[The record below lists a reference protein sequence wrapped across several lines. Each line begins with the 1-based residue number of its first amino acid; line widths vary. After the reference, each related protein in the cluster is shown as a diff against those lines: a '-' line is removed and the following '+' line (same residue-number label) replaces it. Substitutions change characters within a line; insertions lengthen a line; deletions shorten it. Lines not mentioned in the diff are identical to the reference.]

1 MPKSNN
7 VEDKKRRT
15 KKNNRKDTFKKYGK
29 NTTRGM
35 RIKQDS
41 MEKTTKKKEGDNHIV
56 AFRQQSKKNKGKHGA
71 STAKNICK
79 ITCKNKK

>member
-1 MPKSNN
+1 MIIYL
-7 VEDKKRRT
+7 
-15 KKNNRKDTFKKYGK
+15 KNKHSLTIDDFHFRCCIGK
-29 NTTRGM
+29 NGIT
-35 RIKQDS
+35 K
-41 MEKTTKKKEGDNHIV
+41 KKKEGDNHIV